1 MIHAAGG
8 IVWRETSEGR
18 KVAVV
23 HRSRYDDWCLPK
35 GKLEEKE
42 SWEEG
47 ALREVKEETGCEARI
62 IGVAGPVSYE
72 AGGQPKLVL
81 FFTMDAIGECLF
93 EQSREVKEVVW
104 LSPEEALKKLDYEGE
119 KAVLMANAAHEEG
132 MLERLGRWAAPGGDV
147 SSHTTY
153 SRLVSSIETF
163 RVESQVRVKERK
175 AEKESWAQAAQLLLS
190 RTQAFLEKDD
200 IDAAWRCFHAAA
212 RMEIFGYD
220 ETELASVAMVL
231 RREAE
236 KLKDWRK
243 KAVYDLIGHA
253 EPPKGQGSVTPDAT
267 RVYLATLIRDDHY
280 DNQYFKISLR
290 RSNLRVLTPILLF
303 GIIAIPLL
311 AWLSILP
318 GFLSN
323 WKELVAVELFGVMGA
338 SFSVAI
344 TLTQGSLE
352 DRIPDQVIGSFLTWM
367 RPAIGAVAAV
377 AAYVM
382 MHANIL
388 QAVISKELT
397 GSTAGMLAVAF
408 IAGFSERLVIRAIV
422 GTTAAKDKKAAS

>member
-42 SWEEG
+42 SWEEA

-62 IGVAGPVSYE
+62 SGFAGPVSYE

-81 FFTMDAIGECLF
+81 FFTMEAFGECLF
-93 EQSREVKEVVW
+93 KESKEVKEVLW
-104 LSPEEALKKLDYEGE
+104 LSAEEALKKLDYEGE
-119 KAVLMANAAHEEG
+119 RAVLMANAGHEEG
-132 MLERLGRWAAPGGDV
+132 ILQRLGRWAAPGGDV
-147 SSHTTY
+147 SYHTTY
-153 SRLVSSIETF
+153 SRLVSSIETY

-175 AEKESWAQAAQLLLS
+175 AEKESWAEAAQQLLS
-190 RTQAFLEKDD
+190 RAQTFMEKDD

-220 ETELASVAMVL
+220 EAELASVAMML

-236 KLKDWRK
+236 KLKDWRR

-253 EPPKGQGSVTPDAT
+253 EPPKGQGGVTPDAK
-267 RVYLATLIRDDHY
+267 RLYLAALIRDDHY

-303 GIIAIPLL
+303 GIIAIPFL

-318 GFLSN
+318 VPVSN
-323 WKELVAVELFGVMGA
+323 WKELIAVELFGVMGA

-344 TLTQGSLE
+344 TLTQSSLE
-352 DRIPDQVIGSFLTWM
+352 DKIPDQVIGSFLTWM

-377 AAYVM
+377 AAYIL
-382 MHANIL
+382 MHAKIL
-388 QAVISKELT
+388 QAVISTDLT
-397 GSTAGMLAVAF
+397 GSTAGVLAVAF
-408 IAGFSERLVIRAIV
+408 IAGFSERLVIKAIA
-422 GTTAAKDKKAAS
+422 GTTASKDKKGAS